1 METLQ
6 ASVVTRLVM
15 ASRIVKSPAVQSTA
29 RRQYGQAAV
38 ARTEREFVKSEPLKV
53 STLPNGLTVASI
65 ENHSPVTT
73 LGVAIKAGSR
83 NETYDNAGV
92 SHALRIASGLA
103 TKKNSAFT
111 ICRNIQQVGGSL
123 SCTQGREHTLYSVQ
137 CTRDNTEIGADFL
150 ADSVSNQAFK
160 PWEVERTL
168 PRLRLEVASKS
179 GATQAMELLHQAAFR
194 TGLGSGLYCP
204 DTKVGSHST
213 AQLSQFAAKHF
224 TAGRAAILGIGIS
237 HQALTKYAELLQLE
251 SGSGPAGVATKFTP
265 GELRLETGGG
275 LAYVC
280 LAASAPGAVS
290 VAEAMACLLLQRVLG
305 TGPGVKYGGCQ
316 GVLGQVAT
324 ATGGN
329 VAASGICQMY
339 SDAGLLGGLV
349 VSEAATAG
357 KAVSAVV
364 AALRSVSVSEAQVA
378 GAKNQL
384 LTDIYTLM
392 EDPLQTVENMGVQLL
407 VSGDVMP
414 VEKYPDV
421 IKGITTAD
429 VQAAAKKLAGSKLA
443 MGAVG
448 NLSTVPHLDTL

>member
-1 METLQ
+1 M
-6 ASVVTRLVM
+6 M

-29 RRQYGQAAV
+29 RRQYAQAAV
-38 ARTEREFVKSEPLKV
+38 ARTERELVKSEPLKV
-53 STLPNGLTVASI
+53 STLSNGLTVASI

-83 NETYDNAGV
+83 NESYDNSGI

-103 TKKNSAFT
+103 TKKNSAFN
-111 ICRNIQQVGGSL
+111 ICRNVQQVGGSL

-137 CTRDNTEIGADFL
+137 CTRDSAEIGADFL
-150 ADSVSNQAFK
+150 ADSVSGQVFK
-160 PWEVERTL
+160 PWEVQRTL
-168 PRLRLEVASKS
+168 PRLKLELASRS
-179 GATQAMELLHQAAFR
+179 GASQAMELLHQAAFR
-194 TGLGSGLYCP
+194 SGLGNSLYCP
-204 DTKVGSHST
+204 DSKVGSHTT
-213 AQLSQFAAKHF
+213 AQLAQFTGKHF

-237 HQALTKYAELLQLE
+237 HQALTKYAELLQLD
-251 SGSGPAGVATKFTP
+251 SGSGPAGLASKFNP
-265 GELRLETGGG
+265 AELRQETGGG

-280 LAASAPGAVS
+280 VAASAPGAVS

-305 TGPGVKYGGCQ
+305 TGPAVKYGASQ

-324 ATGGN
+324 QAGGN

-349 VSEAATAG
+349 VSEAASAG

-364 AALRSVSVSEAQVA
+364 SALRSVSVTEEQVA
-378 GAKNQL
+378 GARKQL
-384 LTDIYTLM
+384 LADIYTLM

-421 IKGITTAD
+421 IKGISTAD
-429 VQAAAKKLAGSKLA
+429 VQAAAKKLAASPLA

-448 NLSTVPHLDTL
+448 NLSTVPHLDSL

>member
-1 METLQ
+1 
-6 ASVVTRLVM
+6 M

-83 NETYDNAGV
+83 NESYDNAGV

-103 TKKNSAFT
+103 TKKNTAFN
-111 ICRNIQQVGGSL
+111 ICRNIQQVGGNM

-137 CTRDNTEIGADFL
+137 CTRDNAEIGADFL

-160 PWEVERTL
+160 PWEVQRSL
-168 PRLRLEVASKS
+168 PRLKLELASRS

-194 TGLGSGLYCP
+194 SGLGHGLYCP
-204 DTKVGSHST
+204 DSKAGSHST

-251 SGSGPAGVATKFTP
+251 SGSGPAGVATKFNP

-305 TGPGVKYGGCQ
+305 TGPGVKYGACQ

-339 SDAGLLGGLV
+339 SDSGLLGGLV

-378 GAKNQL
+378 GAKKQL
-384 LTDIYTLM
+384 LADIYTLM

-421 IKGITTAD
+421 IKGISTAD

>member
-1 METLQ
+1 
-6 ASVVTRLVM
+6 M

-65 ENHSPVTT
+65 ENHSPITT

-103 TKKNSAFT
+103 TKKNSAFN
-111 ICRNIQQVGGSL
+111 ICRNIQQVGGNM

-150 ADSVSNQAFK
+150 ADSVSNQEFK
-160 PWEVERTL
+160 PWEVQRTL
-168 PRLRLEVASKS
+168 PRLKLELASRS
-179 GATQAMELLHQAAFR
+179 GATQAMELHQAAFR
-194 TGLGSGLYCP
+194 SGLGNGLYCP
-204 DTKVGSHST
+204 DSKTGSHST

-251 SGSGPAGVATKFTP
+251 SGSGPAGVASKFSP
-265 GELRLETGGG
+265 AELRLESGGG

-280 LAASAPGAVS
+280 LAASAPGAVN

-305 TGPGVKYGGCQ
+305 TGPGVKYGAGQ
-316 GVLGQVAT
+316 GVLGQVAA

-339 SDAGLLGGLV
+339 SDAGLLGGFV

-364 AALRSVSVSEAQVA
+364 AALRSVSVTEEQVA
-378 GAKNQL
+378 GAKKQL
-384 LTDIYTLM
+384 LADIYTLM

-448 NLSTVPHLDTL
+448 NLSTVPFLDTL

>member
-1 METLQ
+1 
-6 ASVVTRLVM
+6 M
-15 ASRIVKSPAVQSTA
+15 ASRIVKSPAVQTTA
-29 RRQYGQAAV
+29 RRQYAQAAV
-38 ARTEREFVKSEPLKV
+38 ARTEREFVKSEALKV

-83 NETYDNAGV
+83 NESYDNAGI

-103 TKKNSAFT
+103 TKKNTAFT
-111 ICRNIQQVGGSL
+111 ICRNVQQVGGSM
-123 SCTQGREHTLYSVQ
+123 SCTQGREHTVYSVQ
-137 CTRDNTEIGADFL
+137 CTRDNSEIGADYL

-160 PWEVERTL
+160 PWEVQRTL
-168 PRLRLEVASKS
+168 PRLKLELAERS
-179 GATQAMELLHQAAFR
+179 GGAQAMELLHQAAFR
-194 TGLGSGLYCP
+194 SGLGNSLYCP
-204 DTKVGSHST
+204 SSKVGAHSS
-213 AQLSQFAAKHF
+213 AQLSQFTAKHF

-251 SGSGPAGVATKFTP
+251 SGSGPSALASKFTP
-265 GELRLETGGG
+265 AELRLETGGG

-280 LAASAPGAVS
+280 LAAPAPGAVS

-305 TGPGVKYGGCQ
+305 TGSAIKYGSGQ

-324 ATGGN
+324 AAGGN

-339 SDAGLLGGLV
+339 SDAGLLGGMV
-349 VSEAATAG
+349 VAEAGSAG

-364 AALRSVSVSEAQVA
+364 SALRSVSVTEEQVA
-378 GAKNQL
+378 GARKQL
-384 LTDIYTLM
+384 LADIYTLM

-407 VSGDVMP
+407 MSGDVMP

-421 IKGITTAD
+421 IKGISTAD
-429 VQAAAKKLAGSKLA
+429 VQAAAKKLAASPLA

>member
-1 METLQ
+1 
-6 ASVVTRLVM
+6 M
-15 ASRIVKSPAVQSTA
+15 ASRIVKSPAVQTTA
-29 RRQYGQAAV
+29 RRQYAQAAV
-38 ARTEREFVKSEPLKV
+38 ARTEREFVKSEALKV
-53 STLPNGLTVASI
+53 STLPSGLTVASI
-65 ENHSPVTT
+65 ENHSPITT

-83 NETYDNAGV
+83 NESYDNSGV
-92 SHALRIASGLA
+92 SHALRVASGLA
-103 TKKNSAFT
+103 TKKNSAFN
-111 ICRNIQQVGGSL
+111 ICKNLQQVGASM

-137 CTRDNTEIGADFL
+137 VTRDNAEIGVDFL
-150 ADSVSNQAFK
+150 SDSVSNQVFK
-160 PWEVERTL
+160 PWEVQRTL
-168 PRLRLEVASKS
+168 PRLKLELAAKS
-179 GATQAMELLHQAAFR
+179 GATQAMELVHQAAFR
-194 TGLGSGLYCP
+194 TGLGNGLYCP
-204 DTKVGSHST
+204 DSKAGSHNT
-213 AQLSQFAAKHF
+213 AQLSQFTAKHF

-251 SGSGPAGVATKFTP
+251 SGSGPAGLASKFTP

-280 LAASAPGAVS
+280 LATSAPGAVS

-305 TGPGVKYGGCQ
+305 TGPGVKYGACQ

-324 ATGGN
+324 AVGGN
-329 VAASGICQMY
+329 VAASGVCQMY

-349 VSEAATAG
+349 VAEAASAG

-364 AALRSVSVSEAQVA
+364 SALRSVSVTEEQVA

-384 LTDIYTLM
+384 LADIYTLM

-421 IKGITTAD
+421 IKGISTAD

-448 NLSTVPHLDTL
+448 NLSSVPYLDTL